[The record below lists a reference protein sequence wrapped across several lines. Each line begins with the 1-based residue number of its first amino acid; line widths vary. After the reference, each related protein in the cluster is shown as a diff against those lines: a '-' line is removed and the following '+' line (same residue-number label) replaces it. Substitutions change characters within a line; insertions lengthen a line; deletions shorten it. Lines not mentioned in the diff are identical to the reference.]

1 MKTVANFVKP
11 YLFFIVLSIGMVL
24 VRVFTELSLPN
35 LMSDIVNAIVAMAG
49 DTTGTA
55 QDYIFEVGGKMLLI
69 TLINAIASVGVAFF
83 SSRIAAGV
91 SKELRLAM
99 FRKVNELSS
108 AELDRF
114 STASLITRTTNDVQQ
129 IQGLIIMG
137 LGVMLFAPLM
147 GTGSIVMAVQKS
159 TSLAWITALAVLV
172 IFGVLGVVMAIAMPK
187 FKALQSLVD
196 KLNLV
201 SREQLSGLM
210 VIRAFG
216 NEKYEEKRFDKANID
231 LTYTNRFVQRTVG
244 ILMPMVQ
251 LVMSAVNIAIVWYGA
266 EAIAAYE
273 LEIGD
278 MMAFLQYAM
287 HIMISFVMLS
297 MIFIVL
303 PRASVSAKRIEE
315 VLNCEI
321 SIKDKSDA
329 KKLENPT
336 GKIEFKNVSFRYSN
350 ADEDVLSDISF
361 VAEPGQTTAFIGST
375 GSGKSTLINLVPRFY
390 DVTSGSIEIDGTDIR
405 DVSLE
410 SLRDNIG
417 YIPQKGILFSGTIES
432 NVKYGNDSEDIT
444 EAVRVA
450 QAEEFVS
457 AKEEGI
463 HSPISQGATNVSGGQ
478 KQRLSI
484 ARALAKKAQIYIFDD
499 SFSALDFKTDAALRS
514 ALGEYTGGSTV
525 LIVAQRV
532 STIMNAEQIIVLDEG
547 KMVGRGSHRELLD
560 SCEQYRE
567 ICESQLSKEELA

>member
-1 MKTVANFVKP
+1 MKTVLKYVKP
-11 YLFFIVLSIGMVL
+11 YLFLIAISVVMVL
-24 VRVFTELSLPN
+24 IRVFTELSLPN
-35 LMSDIVNAIVAMAG
+35 LMSDIVNAIVAMVG
-49 DTTGTA
+49 DTTGVA
-55 QDYIFEVGGKMLLI
+55 QKYIYEVGAKMLLF
-69 TLINAIASVGVAFF
+69 TLINAVASVGVAFF
-83 SSRIAAGV
+83 SSRIATGV

-99 FRKVNELSS
+99 FKKVNELSG
-108 AELDRF
+108 AELDKF

-390 DVTSGSIEIDGTDIR
+390 DVTAGSIEIDGTDIR

-444 EAVRVA
+444 EAIRVA

-463 HSPISQGATNVSGGQ
+463 HSPISQGAANVSGGQ

-514 ALGEYTGGSTV
+514 ALREYTGGSTV

-547 KMVGRGSHRELLD
+547 KMVGRGTHKELLD